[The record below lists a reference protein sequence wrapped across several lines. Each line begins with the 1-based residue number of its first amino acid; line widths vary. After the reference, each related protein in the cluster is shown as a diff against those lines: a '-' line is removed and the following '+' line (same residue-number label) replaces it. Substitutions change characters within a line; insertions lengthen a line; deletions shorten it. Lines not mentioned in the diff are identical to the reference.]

1 MAKKQDA
8 FYFEKFIVCTDYA
21 CRAAHLLDKAMREF
35 DPKKLEARLGEMHR
49 IEHGA
54 DEEKHELINVLVKAF
69 ITPIE
74 REDIIL
80 LSQNIDEMTDKM
92 EDVLLRIYCNN
103 IGAIRPDAL
112 QVSELIIRC
121 CEEAKKTITEFPNF
135 RRSKTLHDHIIR
147 INTLEGE
154 ADQLFVESMRRLH
167 TTCQNPIEIIVWR
180 EIYIYLE
187 KCVDACEHMAD
198 TVERIVMKNS

>member
-35 DPKKLEARLGEMHR
+35 DPKKLEARLDEMHR

-103 IGAIRPDAL
+103 IP
-112 QVSELIIRC
+112 S
-121 CEEAKKTITEFPNF
+121 
-135 RRSKTLHDHIIR
+135 
-147 INTLEGE
+147 
-154 ADQLFVESMRRLH
+154 
-167 TTCQNPIEIIVWR
+167 
-180 EIYIYLE
+180 
-187 KCVDACEHMAD
+187 
-198 TVERIVMKNS
+198 